1 MDANTLTHPWSG
13 LIETVAADLTEAV
26 YPVALRQ
33 GTVASWVDLELE
45 IWKALSE
52 ELRRIGP
59 GLFLTWPA
67 QGGRPAEPERPRP
80 MLERLVSYFRLDE
93 NGKPTSRRFL
103 SYKIIAGPGPDDDL
117 GVASIVTLAL
127 SNPSDRCDSCQH
139 FHTVEKGGAAA
150 AMAAA
155 IRYLDASLAGQH
167 LQKVESDVRS

>member
-1 MDANTLTHPWSG
+1 MNTNTLTHSWSG
-13 LIETVAADLTEAV
+13 LIETVAADLTRVV

-33 GTVASWVDLELE
+33 GTVASWVDLELG

-52 ELRRIGP
+52 ELRRIGE
-59 GLFLTWPA
+59 GLFSTWPA
-67 QGGRPAEPERPRP
+67 ELESTRP
-80 MLERLVSYFRLDE
+80 MLERLVSYFGLDE
-93 NGKPTSRRFL
+93 NGNPTSRRFL
-103 SYKIIAGPGPDDDL
+103 SYKIVAGPGPDDDS

-155 IRYLDASLAGQH
+155 IRYLDVSHAGQH
-167 LQKVESDVRS
+167 LQKVESDLRS